1 MIRGTTRLIAHS
13 GSPIEAD
20 KASMAGNPSF
30 EQHTNPPTRSGNG
43 ANRGLAGSAFS
54 GNGPSSTV
62 DPLSKGDQ
70 R

>member
-1 MIRGTTRLIAHS
+1 MIRGTTRLIAHL
-13 GSPIEAD
+13 GCPIEAD
-20 KASMAGNPSF
+20 KAPMAANPSF
-30 EQHTNPPTRSGNG
+30 EQHEFQKRSGNG